1 MINKKKLNFSYYIA
15 KRYLFSKN
23 SNNAINMIT
32 LIASFGVI
40 VGSMALFIILSG
52 FSGLRTF
59 SNSLLE
65 ISDPDIKISSVT
77 GKSFV
82 YEDALENILIE
93 NFKIIA
99 FSKTL
104 EERVFLTYK
113 DKQQIAYIKGV
124 DVNYSSVTKIDSSL
138 YVGTWLSPEYKNTA
152 VIGNGI
158 SYKLSLGILNFG
170 EALEIAVPKSGTGFL
185 NPANFLRKVSTQ
197 IVGVYSGT
205 QEFENKYVFVDLLLA
220 QELLTYAENEISAVE
235 LKIDINTDVDFLAA
249 QLQEELGSKYNVQTK
264 AQLNALFYR
273 VINTENFVSYLI
285 FTLILIIAMFNIVGA
300 IIMMII
306 DKKENLK
313 TLLNLGTTIKDIKK
327 IFVLQG
333 FLLTIFGMFIG
344 LVSAV
349 LLVFL
354 QQKFGLFMLT
364 QNLPYPVEFHFS
376 NLFIVITTITIL
388 GFIAAKIASSRIS
401 VKFIGK

>member
-1 MINKKKLNFSYYIA
+1 MNFSYYIA

-23 SNNAINMIT
+23 SNNAINIIT

-40 VGSMALFIILSG
+40 VGAMALFIILSG

-59 SNSLLE
+59 SYSLLE
-65 ISDPDIKISSVT
+65 VSDPDIKISST
-77 GKSFV
+77 EGKTFIYKDSI
-82 YEDALENILIE
+82 ANLLIE
-93 NFKIIA
+93 NFQIKA
-99 FSKTL
+99 FSKTV
-104 EERVFLTYK
+104 EERVFLTYN
-113 DKQQIAYIKGV
+113 DKQQIAYVKGV
-124 DVNYSSVTKIDSSL
+124 DENYTSVTKIDSSL
-138 YVGTWLSPEYKNTA
+138 NVGTWLDYEYKNTA

-170 EALEIAVPKSGTGFL
+170 ENLEIAVPKSGTGFL
-185 NPANFLRKVSTQ
+185 NPNNFLRKVNTQ

-205 QEFENKYVFVDLLLA
+205 QEFENKYVFVDILLA
-220 QELLTYAENEISAVE
+220 QELLKYAEDEISSIE
-235 LKIDINTDVDFLAA
+235 LKIDKNADVDAVA
-249 QLQEELGSKYNVQTK
+249 EQLQEKLGNTYKVQTK
-264 AQLNALFYR
+264 AQLNALFYK

-285 FTLILIIAMFNIVGA
+285 FTLILIIAMFNVIGA
-300 IIMMII
+300 MIMMII

-333 FLLTIFGMFIG
+333 FLLTFFGMVIG
-344 LVSAV
+344 LTIAII
-349 LLVFL
+349 LVFL

-376 NLFIVITTITIL
+376 NLFIVMITITVL

-401 VKFIGK
+401 SNFIEK